1 MCFNNQIDC
10 SCPHTSVWQ
19 PTRPNINQDLFWGTI
34 EDQQI
39 KGKFSRLTVVG
50 IYPKSLR
57 FLNSKL
63 FAVSDR
69 QDHSLFGCMFV
80 EWNPPPIKRLLLN
93 YNLESHYDW
102 VSASIEKM
110 LLQALQMKIFFG
122 YLFQSF
128 ALKRFLLI
136 KYVKQKFKI
145 QNFPSVV
152 YIKHR
157 Y

>member
-1 MCFNNQIDC
+1 MRFPIAR
-10 SCPHTSVWQ
+10 T
-19 PTRPNINQDLFWGTI
+19 TRYLDVCLSSGT
-34 EDQQI
+34 
-39 KGKFSRLTVVG
+39 
-50 IYPKSLR
+50 
-57 FLNSKL
+57 
-63 FAVSDR
+63 
-69 QDHSLFGCMFV
+69 
-80 EWNPPPIKRLLLN
+80 PPIKRLLLN

-157 Y
+157 HYDENNY